1 MTSPSKPK
9 RKYTRRVKL
18 TASEVNFAKLINKP
32 LEEVVKD
39 KLSKRGRPRKVNPT
53 EVCPIVP
60 SLGDVFK
67 RTQGEVIINLNHQI
81 EQYKVVIDYLET
93 KLGLPK

>member
-1 MTSPSKPK
+1 MTSLSKPK

-18 TASEVNFAKLINKP
+18 TASEVNLARLMNNP
-32 LEEVVKD
+32 LEQVVKD
-39 KLSKRGRPRKVNPT
+39 KLKRGRPPKQP

-60 SLGDVFK
+60 SLGEAFK
-67 RTQGEVIINLNHQI
+67 QSQAGLIVKLNQQI